1 MLIVFFIW
9 NTVVPIIFSEI
20 YKAYHLM
27 KVLMLV
33 IYLFSIEKQI
43 ASFF

>member
-1 MLIVFFIW
+1 
-9 NTVVPIIFSEI
+9 
-20 YKAYHLM
+20 M

-43 ASFF
+43 ASFFLNKIVLINILFYSILFYTA